1 MRARAVVVSG
11 LSAVVALFV
20 SAGVLWDE
28 PSEFGWFAYGDSAY
42 DASPRLFVM
51 TAHRELALVLTGV
64 GLLILGALLGFTVG
78 RRGRSRSSG

>member
-28 PSEFGWFAYGDSAY
+28 PAEFGWFAYGGSA
-42 DASPRLFVM
+42 DGASPRLFVM
-51 TAHRELALVLTGV
+51 TPHRELALVVTGV
-64 GLLILGALLGFTVG
+64 GLIMLGALLGFTVG
-78 RRGRSRSSG
+78 RRGRFTSSG